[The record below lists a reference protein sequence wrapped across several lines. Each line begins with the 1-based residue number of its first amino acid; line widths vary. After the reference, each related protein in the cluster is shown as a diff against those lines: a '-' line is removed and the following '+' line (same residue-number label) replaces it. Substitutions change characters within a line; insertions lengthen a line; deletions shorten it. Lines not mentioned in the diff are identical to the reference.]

1 MRNEYET
8 DEQVRPEEMDPVQ
21 AERERYAHPEFFDP
35 EHPPIE
41 VEKSDLPAMMCS
53 AYLVILPA
61 CVLAILAICLLGYLF
76 IAR

>member
-1 MRNEYET
+1 MNNEYKPDERNEL
-8 DEQVRPEEMDPVQ
+8 EERDPVQ
-21 AERERYAHPEFFDP
+21 AEKERYAHPEYYAP

-41 VEKSDLPAMMCS
+41 VEKRDLPAMMCS

-61 CVLAILAICLLGYLF
+61 CVLAILAICLLGFLF